1 MFEKCGDGEE
11 RNMVNISESAG
22 EKIQEMLAAEETP
35 NLFLRIG
42 VNEGGCSGFSYGMG
56 FDDERHSDDKEY
68 DIRGLKV
75 VVDGES
81 AKYLYGVEID
91 WKESAMGGGFTIQN
105 PNAVATCGC
114 GSSFRTA
121 TDAGKPNPDAC

>member
-1 MFEKCGDGEE
+1 
-11 RNMVNISESAG
+11 MVNISESAS
-22 EKIQEMLAAEETP
+22 EKIQEMLAAEESP
-35 NLFLRIG
+35 ELFLRIG
-42 VNEGGCSGFSYGMG
+42 VKEGGCSGFSYGMG
-56 FDDERHSDDKEY
+56 FDDEKHDSDKVL
-68 DIRGLKV
+68 DIRGLTV
-75 VVDGES
+75 VVDEDS

-91 WKESAMGGGFTIQN
+91 WKESAMGGGFTIHN

>member
-1 MFEKCGDGEE
+1 
-11 RNMVNISESAG
+11 MVNISESAS

-42 VNEGGCSGFSYGMG
+42 VKEGGCSGFSYGMG
-56 FDDERHSDDKEY
+56 FDDEQHADDRSM

-75 VVDGES
+75 VVDEQS
-81 AKYLYGVEID
+81 FKYLNGVEID
-91 WKESAMGGGFTIQN
+91 WKESAMGGGFTIHN
-105 PNAVATCGC
+105 PNATATCGC

-121 TDAGKPNPDAC
+121 TEAGNPAAEPC